1 MKNYQHSIVGDLPD
15 LARHAN
21 LSDLVQH
28 ARERL
33 ETLPQMREM
42 LKRYHQEGIAQL
54 SGALRDLS
62 ENYVTLEHEIS
73 LFNRRINARK
83 VSNLRGFRLDLKRN
97 EPILEAINILSS
109 YIAQADENETD
120 LFGQQG
126 GGASQAGLVRA
137 MDRLSRLVEDG
148 RDGTLELGDLFDI
161 GFTVEEVNGKVVVCN
176 TLDELASNG
185 STMTLKPLLYFS
197 LIRHL
202 TDRGARVEPF
212 LPFYLDEI
220 ASVDPNNQ
228 RTILAFSENLGFT
241 PVFAS
246 VDPTTT
252 VRYCINISEC
262 INADNR
268 IYVTQADW
276 QHFDHHEDVKLGQAP
291 QRSERD
297 EKSEVDVEQFSDS
310 LQVATAKADT
320 VAQS

>member
-1 MKNYQHSIVGDLPD
+1 
-15 LARHAN
+15 
-21 LSDLVQH
+21 
-28 ARERL
+28 
-33 ETLPQMREM
+33 
-42 LKRYHQEGIAQL
+42 
-54 SGALRDLS
+54 
-62 ENYVTLEHEIS
+62 
-73 LFNRRINARK
+73 
-83 VSNLRGFRLDLKRN
+83 
-97 EPILEAINILSS
+97 
-109 YIAQADENETD
+109 
-120 LFGQQG
+120 
-126 GGASQAGLVRA
+126 

-246 VDPTTT
+246 VDLGERGAKRLLVSRILRRGVGALDPIADRFGQQVTSRRTQDALFAP
-252 VRYCINISEC
+252 VEGLHCPRNIEC
-262 INADNR
+262 VLDKPV
-268 IYVTQADW
+268 VTEGHPDLKTDGHAHPVLAIKQCLDEA
-276 QHFDHHEDVKLGQAP
+276 GQ
-291 QRSERD
+291 
-297 EKSEVDVEQFSDS
+297 VDVAHLAHAPIRLLLRRQYWGFAER
-310 LQVATAKADT
+310 LT
-320 VAQS
+320 VAVL